1 MITVKN
7 VLKDGKTVND
17 VDGHIVRINDAKALY
32 TLVDR
37 MNERYINAKRKDN
50 AK

>member
-1 MITVKN
+1 MITVKH
-7 VLKDGKTVND
+7 VLKDGAAVND
-17 VDGHIVRINDAKALY
+17 VSGHIVRMNDDKALY

>member
-1 MITVKN
+1 MITVKH
-7 VLKDGKTVND
+7 VLKDGTTVND
-17 VDGHIVRINDAKALY
+17 ITGHIVRMKDANAVY

-37 MNERYINAKRKDN
+37 INERYINEKRKDN